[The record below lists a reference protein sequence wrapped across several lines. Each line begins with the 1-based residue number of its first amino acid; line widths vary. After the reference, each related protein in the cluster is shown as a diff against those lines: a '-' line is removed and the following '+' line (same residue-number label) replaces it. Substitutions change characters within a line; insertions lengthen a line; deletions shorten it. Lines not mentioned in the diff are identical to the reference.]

1 MLYFETNLHVGQLGD
16 QAEHADLVAR
26 ARLHDDV
33 AILLAFRL
41 RGRLE
46 HQTFLNLT
54 DPEFLSRL
62 INPRRM

>member
-1 MLYFETNLHVGQLGD
+1 MLYFETDLRVGQLGD
-16 QAEHADLVAR
+16 QAEHADLVTR

-46 HQTFLNLT
+46 HQTFLN
-54 DPEFLSRL
+54 
-62 INPRRM
+62 